1 MTMNVNQIRKAFLE
15 FFAKN
20 NHTIVP
26 SSPLVPHNDPTLMFT
41 NSGMVQFKNVFTG
54 EDKRAYTRASTSQ
67 KCVRAGGKHNDL
79 DNVGYTARHH
89 TFFEML
95 GNFSFGD
102 YFKEHA
108 IEYAW
113 KFLTEEVKL
122 PKDKLYVTVYHTDDE
137 AFNLWKKIASLS
149 DDRIIRIPT
158 NDNFWSMGDTGPC
171 GPCSEIFFDHGPGV
185 WGGLPGTPEGDGDR
199 YIEIWNLVFMQFEQL
214 ASGERIALPKPS
226 IDTGMG
232 LERIAAVLQHV
243 HDNYEIDL
251 FRALINASESL
262 TGVKA
267 AGEHHASHKVI
278 ADHLRSSSFLVADG
292 VLPSNEGRGYVLRRI
307 MRRAMRHA
315 HQLGSKEPLM
325 YRLVP
330 ALTSEMGDAYPELKR
345 AEKLITEVLKQEEE
359 RFKDTLGRGLKLLE
373 QEAAPLKAGDSLK
386 GDVAFK
392 LYDTYGFPLDLT
404 KDILR
409 NKNISVDDAG
419 FEVSMKEQ
427 KDKARAAWA
436 GSGEKATDTVW
447 FDIINEFG
455 STEFL
460 GYELE
465 NAQGQVIGL
474 VVDGKRVDAVKEI
487 GKEFSV
493 ITNQTPFYGE
503 SGGQM
508 GDTGEIFNK
517 EKGLKLSVKDTKKY
531 LKGLHVHVSQL
542 EQGSIKVGDAVNLH
556 VSIDHRTKLRANHSA
571 THLLHAVLR
580 KTLGEHVTQ
589 KGSLVAHDKLRFDIS
604 HPKAI
609 SIDEITAIEKQVN
622 KLIYQNSEV
631 ATKLM
636 STEKAIEGGA
646 MALFGEKYDDEVRV
660 VTMGIHA
667 DGDFSIELCGG
678 THVKRTGDIGLFK
691 IVSESAIS
699 AGVRRIEAVTQE
711 AAVEFVQEQESFLRE
726 ASDILKVK
734 KSEIAD
740 RLKALLE
747 ERKKLE
753 KALNEAKKSAALGSK
768 EDLSSQIEKIGE
780 INFLCKTMNDVPAKD
795 LRNIAEGLIK
805 QIGSGVVTLFT
816 EAEGK
821 VSVVTAV
828 SPDLSGK
835 FNAADLV
842 RDIAAALGGSG
853 GGGKPELAQAG
864 GNDASKIGEAV
875 EQVKKKFVS

>member
-1 MTMNVNQIRKAFLE
+1 MTMNVNQIRKAFLD

-41 NSGMVQFKNVFTG
+41 SAGMVQFKNVFTG
-54 EDKRAYTRASTSQ
+54 EDKRTYTRASSSQ

-122 PKDKLYVTVYHTDDE
+122 PKDKLYITVYHTDDE

-149 DDRIIRIPT
+149 DDRIIRIST
-158 NDNFWSMGDTGPC
+158 NDNFWSAGDTGPC
-171 GPCSEIFFDHGPGV
+171 GPCSEIFYDHGPDV

-214 ASGERIALPKPS
+214 ASGERISLPKPS

-315 HQLGSKEPLM
+315 HQLGAKEPLM
-325 YRLVP
+325 HRLVP

-359 RFKDTLGRGLKLLE
+359 RFKETLGRGLKLLE
-373 QEAAPLKAGDSLK
+373 QEAAPLKPGDSLK

-409 NKNISVDDAG
+409 NKNISVDDTG
-419 FEVSMKEQ
+419 FASLMQEQ

-447 FDIINEFG
+447 FDIINELG

-465 NAQGQVIGL
+465 NAQGQVIAL
-474 VVDGKRVDAVKEI
+474 VVDGKRVEEVKEI

-517 EKGLKLSVKDTKKY
+517 EKGLKLQVKDTKKY
-531 LKGLHVHVSQL
+531 LKGLHVHVSTL
-542 EQGSIKVGDAVNLH
+542 EQGAIKVGDAVNLH
-556 VSIDHRTKLRANHSA
+556 VNIDHRTKLRANHSA

-580 KTLGEHVTQ
+580 RTLGEHVTQ

-604 HPKAI
+604 HPKAL
-609 SIDEITAIEKQVN
+609 SQEEITAIEKQVN
-622 KLIYQNSEV
+622 KHIYQNSEV

-636 STEKAIEGGA
+636 STEKAISEGA

-660 VTMGIHA
+660 VTMGIHS

-711 AAVEFVQEQESFLRE
+711 EAVKFVQEQECFLRE

-753 KALNEAKKSAALGSK
+753 KALNDAKKSAAMGSK

-780 INFLCKTMNDVPAKD
+780 INLLCKTMSDVPAKD

-835 FNAADLV
+835 FNAADMV

-864 GNDASKIGEAV
+864 GSDASKISEAV
-875 EQVKKKFVS
+875 EKLKKKLVS